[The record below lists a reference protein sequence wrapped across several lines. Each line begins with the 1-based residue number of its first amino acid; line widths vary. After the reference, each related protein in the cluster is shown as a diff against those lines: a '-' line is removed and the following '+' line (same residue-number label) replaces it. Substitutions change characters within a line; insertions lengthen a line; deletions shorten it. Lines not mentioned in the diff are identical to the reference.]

1 MGARQRLNGIY
12 ILGSVIIAGVI
23 GGVAESWTVFIV
35 AACLLIA
42 VMISGGD
49 IRPTGRHR

>member
-12 ILGSVIIAGVI
+12 ILGSVIMAGII
-23 GGVAESWTVFIV
+23 GGMAESWMVFIV

-42 VMISGGD
+42 VMAVGGD
-49 IRPTGRHR
+49 IRPTSRR